1 MTTFLSDPVAI
12 EKRPSSPA
20 ARNTRMALED
30 ANTFNPE
37 PLQACVRHPEL
48 AAGGHPRAVATL
60 VAARHQE
67 VAVTELLP
75 CPFCGGAAERW
86 SVPSLDEYEI
96 RCGMCRTFMEG
107 NTNDTLTADWNRRAV
122 PQDGS
127 AVEVAERITEIRRHH
142 EVASTPEARGMSAAE
157 WARQHATLAHWERG
171 DLLEIAAAL
180 LARIHQLND
189 AFEWHDIPVPGKVE
203 P

>member
-1 MTTFLSDPVAI
+1 MTTQD
-12 EKRPSSPA
+12 
-20 ARNTRMALED
+20 
-30 ANTFNPE
+30 
-37 PLQACVRHPEL
+37 
-48 AAGGHPRAVATL
+48 G
-60 VAARHQE
+60 
-67 VAVTELLP
+67 TELLP
-75 CPFCGGAAERW
+75 CPFCGGEAIMDVDESHDEFVWHSVGCGSCNCLMDQASDSAEDAA
-86 SVPSLDEYEI
+86 
-96 RCGMCRTFMEG
+96 RCW
-107 NTNDTLTADWNRRAV
+107 NNRRAV

-127 AVEVAERITEIRRHH
+127 EVAERITEIRRHH

>member
-1 MTTFLSDPVAI
+1 
-12 EKRPSSPA
+12 
-20 ARNTRMALED
+20 MALED

-75 CPFCGGAAERW
+75 TDDGRLPCP
-86 SVPSLDEYEI
+86 
-96 RCGMCRTFMEG
+96 RCGSGRLGHQC
-107 NTNDTLTADWNRRAV
+107 NTRAV

>member
-1 MTTFLSDPVAI
+1 MTRYHFRVAI
-12 EKRPSSPA
+12 EK
-20 ARNTRMALED
+20 
-30 ANTFNPE
+30 
-37 PLQACVRHPEL
+37 
-48 AAGGHPRAVATL
+48 HPRAVATL

-67 VAVTELLP
+67 DTVPELLP
-75 CPFCGGAAERW
+75 CPFCGGKARLYSEDDDYAVEHAGCSISHDEVFNDADSAIAA
-86 SVPSLDEYEI
+86 
-96 RCGMCRTFMEG
+96 
-107 NTNDTLTADWNRRAV
+107 WNRRAATSAPRPSGAV

>member
-1 MTTFLSDPVAI
+1 
-12 EKRPSSPA
+12 
-20 ARNTRMALED
+20 
-30 ANTFNPE
+30 
-37 PLQACVRHPEL
+37 
-48 AAGGHPRAVATL
+48 
-60 VAARHQE
+60 
-67 VAVTELLP
+67 VTELLP
-75 CPFCGGAAERW
+75 TDDGRLPCP
-86 SVPSLDEYEI
+86 
-96 RCGMCRTFMEG
+96 RCGSGRLGHQC
-107 NTNDTLTADWNRRAV
+107 NTRAV

>member
-1 MTTFLSDPVAI
+1 MT
-12 EKRPSSPA
+12 PSPDTP
-20 ARNTRMALED
+20 R
-30 ANTFNPE
+30 
-37 PLQACVRHPEL
+37 QA
-48 AAGGHPRAVATL
+48 G
-60 VAARHQE
+60 
-67 VAVTELLP
+67 ELLAELLA
-75 CPFCGGAAERW
+75 CPFCGAD
-86 SVPSLDEYEI
+86 SVPAMAMNMQGTRYYRQCNSCNMQGPD
-96 RCGMCRTFMEG
+96 G
-107 NTNDTLTADWNRRAV
+107 NTREERDAAWNRRAATSAPRPSGAV